1 MSTQAADSNTARP
14 GWLTF
19 AAVVMFAVGVMQFI
33 ASIYYFENSNR
44 INDLTQGAF
53 GHHYWIWGIWSLVLA
68 ALGISGGYSLLGG
81 YSYGRVIAYFW
92 AGFAIVD
99 NLLILQQDPWSGF
112 LAIGLAVLVV
122 YAVTVTADWTE
133 KA

>member
-19 AAVVMFAVGVMQFI
+19 ASVVMFAVGVMQFI
-33 ASIYYFENSNR
+33 ASIYYFENSSR
-44 INDLTQGAF
+44 INALTQGAF

-81 YSYGRVIAYFW
+81 YGYGRVIAYFW
-92 AGFAIVD
+92 AGFAIVQ
-99 NLLILQQDPWSGF
+99 NLLILDQEPWSGF
-112 LAIGLAVLVV
+112 LAIGLAVLVI
-122 YAVTVTADWTE
+122 YALTATSAWTE
-133 KA
+133 KT